1 MHPTVVREHI
11 FLNSDFRWQD
21 LDFVIHYKCAS
32 ECAHVYTFLS
42 RESDKSNPAFFFD
55 KFFVLCYYIDVEV
68 IILFLN
74 LFRKTRWLQSSGFF
88 FDKISKKW

>member
-1 MHPTVVREHI
+1 M
-11 FLNSDFRWQD
+11 
-21 LDFVIHYKCAS
+21 CALI
-32 ECAHVYTFLS
+32 YTFLS

-74 LFRKTRWLQSSGFF
+74 LFRKTR
-88 FDKISKKW
+88 